1 MKHLNAF
8 QDGDGAHCGLTDWYP
23 DGRAE
28 LEQALKEKTPFDTG
42 WYSSKKEIA
51 SARIFSEDGVKIKV
65 QASVSDDFDTE
76 GMGYASTHD
85 WTLDAVEQAVSKAWT
100 NAEAARNDNQEYE
113 GFRVGREGRWEE
125 TFLVS
130 IGWGENLSPPGDCYH
145 HWGWQFEGEDGCLGK
160 PDPAIPV
167 EIVQEFEKW
176 AHNWCFGHTVEGKS
190 LTIGEWTITPWR
202 DNRPI
207 AEDPNDYAGMG
218 WVGRDGRP

>member
-8 QDGDGAHCGLTDWYP
+8 QDGDGAHCGLSDWYP

-76 GMGYASTHD
+76 GRGYASTHD
-85 WTLDAVEQAVSKAWT
+85 WTLDAVEQAVGKAWT
-100 NAEAARNDNQEYE
+100 NAEAERDDNQEYE

-125 TFLVS
+125 TFLVN
-130 IGWGENLSPPGDCYH
+130 IGWGENLSPPGDYYH
-145 HWGWQFEGEDGCLGK
+145 HWGWQFEGEDGCSGI

-167 EIVQEFEKW
+167 EIVKEFEKW

-202 DNRPI
+202 DNRPV